1 MPGGF
6 LFALHKNANP
16 ISAQQYAAH
25 LLSCA
30 AMVWLSNAY
39 RGGGHQKSE
48 QQMDFTSL
56 ALQAV
61 AGLVGGNAG
70 GAVLKNSNLGGLGN
84 TIAGALGGVGG
95 GAFLPGLLGMVGDA
109 GPSMIGNLVGGGLG
123 GIVLQVIAGLVKNA
137 MNKG

>member
-1 MPGGF
+1 
-6 LFALHKNANP
+6 
-16 ISAQQYAAH
+16 
-25 LLSCA
+25 
-30 AMVWLSNAY
+30 
-39 RGGGHQKSE
+39 
-48 QQMDFTSL
+48 MDFTSL

-70 GAVLKNSNLGGLGN
+70 GQVLKNSNLGGLGN